1 MKYQYDNSCH
11 QIIAIKLQKIL
22 FFFFVFVLISAT
34 IQGQSKIDSTR
45 LVRPMP
51 DIVKSQTAEAQKE
64 WLRLWNEGPTKM
76 VWDKMP
82 VQEGNEAPDFE
93 LESSSNEKVKLSDL
107 WSEHPILLVFWR
119 HTGCGCGFIRA
130 DSIRKSYD
138 AITKMGVKVV
148 MITQAEPERAA
159 FYAKEQN
166 LKGTLLSDPN
176 YEVYR
181 AYGLLDGNG
190 PQILGTP
197 DIDYTIG
204 EKLQND
210 RIGTPRALVDNPW
223 LLPGE
228 FIIDTSGVIQFA
240 YRYSYCND
248 IPEYWQLEVELE
260 AVTSI
265 NE

>member
-1 MKYQYDNSCH
+1 MSDFCTL
-11 QIIAIKLQKIL
+11 IIAIKRTKALLVFFL
-22 FFFFVFVLISAT
+22 FVPSITT
-34 IQGQSKIDSTR
+34 IYAQSKIDSTK
-45 LVRPMP
+45 LQRPMSE
-51 DIVKSQTAEAQKE
+51 IVKKQTEQAQKE
-64 WLRLWNEGPTKM
+64 WLKLWNEGPTKLT
-76 VWDKMP
+76 WNKIP
-82 VQEGNEAPDFE
+82 LQEGDNAPDFE
-93 LESSSNEKVKLSDL
+93 LKNSSQETIKLSDL
-107 WSEHPILLVFWR
+107 WSKEPVLLVFWR

-138 AITKMGVKVV
+138 AITEKGVKIV

-159 FYAKEQN
+159 FYAEKQN
-166 LKGTLLSDPN
+166 LKGTILSDPN

-190 PQILGTP
+190 PQVLGTP
-197 DIDYTIG
+197 DIDFSIG

-228 FIIDTSGVIQFA
+228 FIIDTAGVVQFA

-248 IPEYWQLEVELE
+248 IPEYWQLEVELG
-260 AVTSI
+260 AVAIKELKS
-265 NE
+265 